1 MNLDR
6 VLEALRAACPSAD
19 LEVQRVPVD
28 ECFVTLPPTCFC
40 DAVATLLEL
49 DVYHLSTITG
59 QDLDGEIVLLYHFWE
74 GSGLTLRTS
83 VPRDEAHIASVT
95 GLIPGASFYER
106 EIAEM
111 LHVTFDGHPDPRPL
125 LLPDDWN
132 GEAPLRQEF
141 TPLEKGDDS

>member
-6 VLEALRAACPSAD
+6 VLEALRTACPTAD
-19 LEVQRVPVD
+19 LEIQRVPID
-28 ECFVTLPPTCFC
+28 DCLVTLPPTCIAG
-40 DAVATLLEL
+40 AVEALLSL

-59 QDLDGEIVLLYHFWE
+59 QDLDGEIVLCYHFWE

-83 VPRDEAHIASVT
+83 VSRENARIASVT
-95 GLIPGASFYER
+95 ALIPGASFYER
-106 EIAEM
+106 EVAEM
-111 LHVTFDGHPDPRPL
+111 LHVTFDGHPDPQAL

-141 TPLEKGDDS
+141 TLEGGENP

>member
-6 VLEALRAACPSAD
+6 VLEALQAACPSAD
-19 LEVQRVPVD
+19 LEVKRAPVD
-28 ECFVTLPPTCFC
+28 ECIVTLPPTRIR
-40 DAVATLLEL
+40 DAVKALLEL

-74 GSGLTLRTS
+74 GSGLTLRVS
-83 VPRDEAHIASVT
+83 LPRDEARIASVT
-95 GLIPGASFYER
+95 ELIPGAQFYER
-106 EIAEM
+106 EIGEM
-111 LHVTFDGHPDPRPL
+111 LHLTFEGHPDPRPL

-141 TPLEKGDDS
+141 TLERGDDS

>member
-1 MNLDR
+1 VNLDR
-6 VLEALRAACPSAD
+6 VLEALQAACPSAD
-19 LEVQRVPVD
+19 LAIQRAPVD
-28 ECFVTLPPTCFC
+28 ECIVTLPPTHIR
-40 DAVATLLEL
+40 DAVAALLEL

-74 GSGLTLRTS
+74 GSGLTLRVS
-83 VPRDEAHIASVT
+83 LPRDEARITSVT
-95 GLIPGASFYER
+95 ELIPGAQFYER

-111 LHVTFDGHPDPRPL
+111 LHVTVEGHPDPRPF

-141 TPLEKGDDS
+141 TLERGDDS